1 MFPLRTASSEKQKI
15 TRCFSQTELLA
26 PGDCETFVTVISN
39 DGFAS
44 YDDSGKAGHKSCYI
58 LESGIYDFYVG
69 NSVRNCEKVYSFT
82 LESTVVT
89 AELSEV
95 MAVSETRVVT
105 LCRCLRRRQNR
116 SVKGK
121 VPVRTVSLKIEYSLL
136 CLTEKKSA
144 VTKAI
149 SSPM

>member
-1 MFPLRTASSEKQKI
+1 M
-15 TRCFSQTELLA
+15 
-26 PGDCETFVTVISN
+26 ISN

-44 YDDSGKAGHKSCYI
+44 YDDSGKAGHKSCYV

-95 MAVSETRVVT
+95 MAVSKTARLNALPLFAT
-105 LCRCLRRRQNR
+105 ATKSLCQRKKCLFA
-116 SVKGK
+116 
-121 VPVRTVSLKIEYSLL
+121 P
-136 CLTEKKSA
+136 
-144 VTKAI
+144 
-149 SSPM
+149 

>member
-1 MFPLRTASSEKQKI
+1 M
-15 TRCFSQTELLA
+15 
-26 PGDCETFVTVISN
+26 ISN

-44 YDDSGKAGHKSCYI
+44 YDDSGKAGHKSCYV

-69 NSVRNCEKVYSFT
+69 NSVRTCEKVYSFT

-95 MAVSETRVVT
+95 MAVSENRAFERFAAVCNGDKIALSKEKSACSHRESEKSNT
-105 LCRCLRRRQNR
+105 LFSCR
-116 SVKGK
+116 
-121 VPVRTVSLKIEYSLL
+121 
-136 CLTEKKSA
+136 TEKKSA

>member
-1 MFPLRTASSEKQKI
+1 M
-15 TRCFSQTELLA
+15 
-26 PGDCETFVTVISN
+26 ISN

-44 YDDSGKAGHKSCYI
+44 YDDSGKAGHKSCYV

-82 LESTVVT
+82 LENTVVT

-95 MAVSETRVVT
+95 MAVSE
-105 LCRCLRRRQNR
+105 NR
-116 SVKGK
+116 AFERFAAVCDGDKIALSKEK